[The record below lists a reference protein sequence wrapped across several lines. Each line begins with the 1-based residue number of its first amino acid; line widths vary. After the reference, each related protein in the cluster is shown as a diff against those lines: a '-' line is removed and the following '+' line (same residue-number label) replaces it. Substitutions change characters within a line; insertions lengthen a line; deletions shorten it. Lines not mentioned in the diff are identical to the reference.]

1 MAGNGSRAGSARGSG
16 ARAVSKISPSPM
28 RLNAEEKAYARTMSD
43 SKLRSDRA
51 RIDAFRAAGF
61 DSSLDNMLA
70 VRGRV
75 LSKIRDPFTRAI
87 RAGKEPGYGPEAG
100 LKEMRRRM
108 KRAAGK
114 G

>member
-1 MAGNGSRAGSARGSG
+1 MAGNGSRAGSGRGSG
-16 ARAVSKISPSPM
+16 APARSRIVASPM
-28 RLNAEEKAYARTMSD
+28 RLNTEEKAYARVMSS

-61 DSSLDNMLA
+61 NSSLDNMMK

-75 LSKIRDPFTRAI
+75 LAKIRDPFTRAI
-87 RAGKEPGYGPEAG
+87 RAGREPGIGPEAG
-100 LKEMRRRM
+100 IRETRRRM
-108 KRAAGK
+108 RRAAGN